1 MVSLWTDEDIRRR
14 ASAADAVEWMREAVL
29 LHHFG
34 ELTAPAR
41 MSTSLDDARLV
52 VTAGRVIGRWY
63 GYRSYDTLP
72 VTAGQQVVV
81 VHDDGT
87 GEVLAVAVGNELGPR
102 RTGALGGVAAQC
114 LAPVDRPI
122 TVALIGAGT
131 QAWTQLWA
139 LGAVVELGAVRVFSR
154 AESTRHA
161 FAARARSELAV
172 PAEPAPDAR
181 SAVRDADIVVLATNS
196 STPVIDCDWLSDDV
210 LVTTLGPKQLGRAE
224 FPSDLVTDAAQLVT
238 DSLAQLNAY
247 DPPAIAASQPQLV
260 ITELGA
266 LVAGEVAPQR
276 SGRRVFLSVGL
287 AGTEVH
293 LLGHLT
299 ELR

>member
-1 MVSLWTDEDIRRR
+1 MVSLWTDEDIRRHLS
-14 ASAADAVEWMREAVL
+14 ASDAVKWMREAVL
-29 LHHFG
+29 LHHSG

-41 MSTSLDDARLV
+41 LSASLDGARLV
-52 VTAGRVIGRWY
+52 VTAGRVSGRWF

-72 VTAGQQVVV
+72 VTAGEQVVV

-87 GEVLAVAVGNELGPR
+87 GDVLAVAVGNELGPR

-114 LAPVDRPI
+114 LAPVDRPM

-139 LGAVVELGAVRVFSR
+139 LDAVVELGAVRVFSR
-154 AESTRHA
+154 AESKRHA
-161 FAARARSELAV
+161 FVAQARSELAV
-172 PAEPAPDAR
+172 PATPAADAH
-181 SAVRDADIVVLATNS
+181 SAVCDADIVVLATNS
-196 STPVIDCDWLSDDV
+196 PSPVIDCDWLSDDV

-224 FPSDLVTDAAQLVT
+224 FPPDLVTDATQLVT

-247 DPPAIAASQPQLV
+247 DPPAIAAERPELV

-266 LVAGEVAPQR
+266 LVAGEVAPVR

-293 LLGHLT
+293 LLGHLA
-299 ELR
+299 EPH